1 MEATVAALLLVTA
14 SVVLACVV
22 VNYAVNIVQVTVD
35 TQNLPEVNKLQDYVN
50 NLLNETQ
57 STMNVMH
64 FKNQIPRY
72 RSKSLYLF

>member
-35 TQNLPEVNKLQDYVN
+35 THNFPEVSRLQDYIN
-50 NLLNETQ
+50 NLLNQTQ
-57 STMNVMH
+57 GTMNGNA
-64 FKNQIPRY
+64 FQEPD
-72 RSKSLYLF
+72 SSSP

>member
-35 TQNLPEVNKLQDYVN
+35 TRNFPEVNKLQEYVN
-50 NLLNETQ
+50 NLLNQTQ
-57 STMNVMH
+57 STMNGNSVLE
-64 FKNQIPRY
+64 PD
-72 RSKSLYLF
+72 SSLP

>member
-35 TQNLPEVNKLQDYVN
+35 THNFPEVNKLQDYVN
-50 NLLNETQ
+50 NLLNQTQ
-57 STMNVMH
+57 STMKDNAV
-64 FKNQIPRY
+64 QEPDSY
-72 RSKSLYLF
+72 SP

>member
-35 TQNLPEVNKLQDYVN
+35 THNFPEVNRLQDYVN
-50 NLLNETQ
+50 NLLNQTQ
-57 STMNVMH
+57 GTMNGNV
-64 FKNQIPRY
+64 FQEPD
-72 RSKSLYLF
+72 SSSP

>member
-22 VNYAVNIVQVTVD
+22 VNYAVNIFQVTID
-35 TQNLPEVNKLQDYVN
+35 THSFPEVNKLQDYVN

-57 STMNVMH
+57 GTMNGTAV
-64 FKNQIPRY
+64 QTPD
-72 RSKSLYLF
+72 SSLP

>member
-35 TQNLPEVNKLQDYVN
+35 THNFPEVNKLQDYVN
-50 NLLNETQ
+50 NLLNQTQ
-57 STMNVMH
+57 GTMNDNA
-64 FKNQIPRY
+64 FQEPD
-72 RSKSLYLF
+72 SSSP

>member
-35 TQNLPEVNKLQDYVN
+35 THNFPEVNKLQDYVN
-50 NLLNETQ
+50 NLLNQTQ
-57 STMNVMH
+57 GMMNGNAV
-64 FKNQIPRY
+64 QEPD
-72 RSKSLYLF
+72 SSLP

>member
-22 VNYAVNIVQVTVD
+22 VNYAVNIVQITVD
-35 TQNLPEVNKLQDYVN
+35 THNFPEVNKLKDYVN

-57 STMNVMH
+57 STMNDNA
-64 FKNQIPRY
+64 FQEPD
-72 RSKSLYLF
+72 SALP